1 MGKQGLCSLC
11 GISFK
16 NLNEHTCQLRYCSP
30 RPAPYYRNVVSNYER
45 KCQLV
50 LEKYKVSIT
59 NKFHMIFGHVANYIE
74 VKGLPL
80 GRTSDQQVQL
90 SSCTFCT

>member
-1 MGKQGLCSLC
+1 MVDVLEALKEVKDTTFTS
-11 GISFK
+11 
-16 NLNEHTCQLRYCSP
+16 QLRYCSS

-59 NKFHMIFGHVANYIE
+59 NKSHMIIGHVADYIE
-74 VKGLPL
+74 KKGLPL
-80 GRTSDQQVQL
+80 CRTSDQL
-90 SSCTFCT
+90 IENTHC